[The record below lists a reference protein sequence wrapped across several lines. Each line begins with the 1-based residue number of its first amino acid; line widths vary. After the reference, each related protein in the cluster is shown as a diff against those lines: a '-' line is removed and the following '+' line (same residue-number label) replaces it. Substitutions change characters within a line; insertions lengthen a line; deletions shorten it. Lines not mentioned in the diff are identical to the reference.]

1 MKLQNI
7 ASVAMFFGKTYRNSK
22 EISQFFF
29 KSFATCDKLVFY
41 RKYFDEIVKY
51 RKRCDI
57 FWENLSQLEKKT
69 SQFFFK
75 SFATCDKL
83 VFYRKYFDEIVKYRK
98 RSFFVWII
106 KFWLTKLTLHDKINL

>member
-51 RKRCDI
+51 RKR
-57 FWENLSQLEKKT
+57 
-69 SQFFFK
+69 
-75 SFATCDKL
+75 
-83 VFYRKYFDEIVKYRK
+83 
-98 RSFFVWII
+98 SFFVWII